1 MSIKDKELNEL
12 LQKHVKIYANDVFK
26 EDIIAKKKFID
37 FYNQPNIE
45 SNKSSLLNF
54 RSVGKKNPSFYID
67 ENYNDTKVI
76 DINIIDEVNMYRKEF
91 ENEIKE
97 SEKTKDNNE
106 DLTSVNKSKSINTQA
121 SNNIQLVKNLSSLGK
136 IYK

>member
-1 MSIKDKELNEL
+1 MSNKDKELNEL
-12 LQKHVKIYANDVFK
+12 LQEHVKIYANDVFK
-26 EDIIAKKKFID
+26 EDNIAKKKFID

-54 RSVGKKNPSFYID
+54 RSGDKKKRSFYID

-76 DINIIDEVNMYRKEF
+76 DINIINEVNMYRKEF

-97 SEKTKDNNE
+97 SEKTKDNHK
-106 DLTSVNKSKSINTQA
+106 DLNMVNNS
-121 SNNIQLVKNLSSLGK
+121 QLFKNLSSLGK
-136 IYK
+136 EKEKK